1 MGVLCSRL
9 VVGIGR
15 RVMVVKVGSK
25 AKVQG
30 RLITMGMGTPM
41 G

>member
-1 MGVLCSRL
+1 MGVMFNRL
-9 VVGIGR
+9 VVGIDR
-15 RVMVVKVGSK
+15 RVMGIKVGSK